1 MVKIMSMPKGIDPK
15 LTESYLMNL
24 VGVVDVSV
32 WWQDEA
38 LHAYVTA
45 IDDSVFSA
53 RDYQNCCMQDL
64 GLHQTPRN
72 ITIGLRRDRS
82 LAA

>member
-1 MVKIMSMPKGIDPK
+1 
-15 LTESYLMNL
+15 
-24 VGVVDVSV
+24 
-32 WWQDEA
+32 
-38 LHAYVTA
+38 
-45 IDDSVFSA
+45 
-53 RDYQNCCMQDL
+53 MQDL